1 MVTGLFAAI
10 PEVRSLTFNPPMDPQ
25 PQEPNRLIS
34 DWDENDVQ
42 LFLSN
47 LGLPQY
53 EAKVKGQ
60 WLYLIV
66 FHSDC
71 RLTSIKEHNLTG
83 DVLCMIG
90 PEDLK
95 EIGIATV
102 GQRLAILKAIYLIKL
117 AHEIPF
123 EPDHYIPPC

>member
-1 MVTGLFAAI
+1 
-10 PEVRSLTFNPPMDPQ
+10 MDPQ
-25 PQEPNRLIS
+25 LQEPHRLIS
-34 DWDENDVQ
+34 DWEENDVQ

-53 EAKVKGQ
+53 ETKVKGQ
-60 WLYLIV
+60 WLPYC
-66 FHSDC
+66 FRFADY
-71 RLTSIKEHNLTG
+71 RLTSIVEHNLTG
-83 DVLCMIG
+83 EVLCMIG

>member
-1 MVTGLFAAI
+1 MAC
-10 PEVRSLTFNPPMDPQ
+10 P
-25 PQEPNRLIS
+25 
-34 DWDENDVQ
+34 
-42 LFLSN
+42 
-47 LGLPQY
+47 
-53 EAKVKGQ
+53 
-60 WLYLIV
+60 IV

-71 RLTSIKEHNLTG
+71 RLTSNIEHNLTG

>member
-1 MVTGLFAAI
+1 
-10 PEVRSLTFNPPMDPQ
+10 MDPQ
-25 PQEPNRLIS
+25 PQEPIRLIS

-42 LFLSN
+42 FFLSN

-53 EAKVKGQ
+53 ESKV
-60 WLYLIV
+60 
-66 FHSDC
+66 
-71 RLTSIKEHNLTG
+71 KEHNLTG

>member
-1 MVTGLFAAI
+1 
-10 PEVRSLTFNPPMDPQ
+10 MDPQ
-25 PQEPNRLIS
+25 IQEPRLIS
-34 DWDENDVQ
+34 DWNENDVQ

-60 WLYLIV
+60 WLLSYC
-66 FHSDC
+66 FRFADC
-71 RLTSIKEHNLTG
+71 RLTSIIEHNLTG

-95 EIGIATV
+95 EIGVATV

>member
-1 MVTGLFAAI
+1 
-10 PEVRSLTFNPPMDPQ
+10 
-25 PQEPNRLIS
+25 
-34 DWDENDVQ
+34 
-42 LFLSN
+42 
-47 LGLPQY
+47 
-53 EAKVKGQ
+53 
-60 WLYLIV
+60 
-66 FHSDC
+66 
-71 RLTSIKEHNLTG
+71 
-83 DVLCMIG
+83 MIG